1 MHFSYLHGIANR
13 FVLLRKQYTRHTECV
28 VLPVMTICS
37 GISPSFPVGS
47 CQKVGGVGYGNVGFF
62 SV

>member
-28 VLPVMTICS
+28 VLPVMTIRS
-37 GISPSFPVGS
+37 GICPVGS
-47 CQKVGGVGYGNVGFF
+47 CQKVGGVGYGNVGFS